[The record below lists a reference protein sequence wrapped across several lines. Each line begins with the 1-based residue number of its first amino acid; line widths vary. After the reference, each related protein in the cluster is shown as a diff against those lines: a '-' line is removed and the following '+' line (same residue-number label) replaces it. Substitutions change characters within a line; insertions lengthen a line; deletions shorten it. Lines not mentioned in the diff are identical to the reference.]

1 MGNTILRV
9 FCLVFALAQF
19 SAAQDGGASFTSRE
33 YVAAA
38 LAASPAIARA
48 GLTLTRAENEYK
60 AAVLDA
66 ALPSFSLSLSG
77 SLYDDAD
84 PRLRLERGDFTSSLS
99 ASWNLYDSASG
110 PLRRIRTARLDYE
123 QAKLT
128 FLIAKQDEALKA
140 LNRFYTLYSTRGR
153 VAAARVNLASRERQ
167 YKDTNAQYLSGTRS
181 RIEVMQ
187 SEGDK
192 LQSELSL
199 AQADTAEIK
208 ALMAF
213 NELINADP
221 VAPAE
226 VEVSTSVPDIK
237 LPLPAS
243 DVVRALEDN
252 YGLRRRRLALNK
264 TRITTRNAVAA
275 ELPRLR
281 LDASWARSGLGLVG
295 EPAYGGA
302 GNPDYGLRA
311 SVSFPFG
318 FFWAQNALEIRRTR
332 DSLSSAE
339 ADLRDAERALRT
351 QVLTAQKEI
360 ELQVKS
366 RNLLEFQVKTQREST
381 DNLLSEYSMG
391 GANMLQLDTAQTKLL
406 DSTNSR
412 IAAINA
418 LDIALAGYKVLLGE
432 KIWE

>member
-1 MGNTILRV
+1 MRIPAAA
-9 FCLVFALAQF
+9 LVLTLCC
-19 SAAQDGGASFTSRE
+19 SAAPAQDGGGVFNPRA
-33 YVAAA
+33 YIAAV
-38 LAASPAIARA
+38 LRASPAMARA
-48 GLTLTRAENEYK
+48 ELALSRARNEYR

-66 ALPSFSLSLSG
+66 ALPSFTLAMSG

-84 PRLRLERGDFTSSLS
+84 TRLRLERGDFTSSLS

-110 PLRRIRTARLDYE
+110 PVRRIRTARLDYE
-123 QAKLT
+123 QAELT
-128 FLIAKQDEALKA
+128 YLIAKQEEALKA
-140 LNRFYTLYSTRGR
+140 LNRFYTLYATRGR
-153 VAAARVNLASRERQ
+153 VTAAKANLSSRERQ
-167 YKDTNAQYLSGTRS
+167 YNDTNDQYQSGTRS

-199 AQADTAEIK
+199 AQAETAEIK

-213 NELINADP
+213 NELINGDP
-221 VAPAE
+221 VAPAS
-226 VEVSTSVPDIK
+226 VEVSTSVPDIS
-237 LPLPAS
+237 LPLPAG
-243 DVVRALEDN
+243 DVARAMEN
-252 YGLRRRRLALNK
+252 NFSLRRRRLALDR
-264 TRITTRNAVAA
+264 TRVTTRNAVAA

-281 LDASWARSGLGLVG
+281 LDASWAKSGLGIVG

-318 FFWAQNALEIRRTR
+318 FFWAQNALEIRRSR

-351 QVLTAQKEI
+351 EVLTAQKEI

-366 RNLLEFQVKTQREST
+366 RNLLEFQVKTQQEST
-381 DNLLSEYSMG
+381 GNLLSEYSLG

-406 DSTNSR
+406 DSTNGR

-418 LDIALAGYKVLLGE
+418 LDIALAGYRALLGE
-432 KIWE
+432 RIWE

>member
-1 MGNTILRV
+1 M
-9 FCLVFALAQF
+9 
-19 SAAQDGGASFTSRE
+19 
-33 YVAAA
+33 
-38 LAASPAIARA
+38 ARA
-48 GLTLTRAENEYK
+48 ELTLARARNEYR

-84 PRLRLERGDFTSSLS
+84 TRLRLERGDFTSSLS
-99 ASWNLYDSASG
+99 AAWNLYDSASG
-110 PLRRIRTARLDYE
+110 PVRRIRTARLDYG
-123 QAKLT
+123 QAELT
-128 FLIAKQDEALKA
+128 YLIARQEEALKA
-140 LNRFYTLYSTRGR
+140 LSRFYALYSARGR
-153 VAAARVNLASRERQ
+153 VAAAKANLSSRERQ
-167 YKDTNAQYLSGTRS
+167 YKDTNDQYQSGTRS

-199 AQADTAEIK
+199 AQAETAGIK

-226 VEVSTSVPDIK
+226 VEVSTAVPDIT
-237 LPLPAS
+237 LPLPPS
-243 DVVRALEDN
+243 DAVKALESN
-252 YGLRRRRLALNK
+252 FSLRRRRLALEK
-264 TRITTRNAVAA
+264 TKITTRNAVAA

-281 LDASWARSGLGLVG
+281 LDASWQKSGLGVIG

-311 SVSFPFG
+311 SLSFPFG
-318 FFWAQNALEIRRTR
+318 FFWAQNALEISRTR

-351 QVLTAQKEI
+351 EVLTAQKEI
-360 ELQVKS
+360 ELQVRS
-366 RNLLEFQVKTQREST
+366 RDLLEFQVKTQKEST
-381 DNLLSEYSMG
+381 DNLLSEYSLG

-406 DSTNSR
+406 DSTNGR

-418 LDIALAGYKVLLGE
+418 LDIALAGYRALLGE
-432 KIWE
+432 RIWE

>member
-1 MGNTILRV
+1 VGNAILLA
-9 FCLVFALAQF
+9 FCLVFTLAQF
-19 SAAQDGGASFTSRE
+19 SAAQAVFTARS
-33 YVAAA
+33 YVSSA
-38 LAASPAIARA
+38 LKASPAMARA
-48 GLTLTRAENEYK
+48 ELAFRRARDEYA

-66 ALPSFSLSLSG
+66 ALPSFTLAMSG

-84 PRLRLERGDFTSSLS
+84 TRLRLERGDFTSSLS

-110 PLRRIRTARLDYE
+110 PVRRIRAARLDRD
-123 QAKLT
+123 QAELT
-128 FLIAKQDEALKA
+128 YLLAKQEEALKA
-140 LNRFYTLYSTRGR
+140 LRRFYALYAARGR
-153 VAAARVNLASRERQ
+153 VEAAKVNLASRERQ
-167 YKDTNAQYLSGTRS
+167 YKDTSEQYNSGTRS

-199 AQADTAEIK
+199 AQAETAGIK
-208 ALMAF
+208 ALMSF
-213 NELINADP
+213 NELIDAGPEDP
-221 VAPAE
+221 AS
-226 VEVSTSVPDIK
+226 VEVSTSMPDIA
-237 LPLPAS
+237 LPLPAG
-243 DVVRALEDN
+243 DVDRALAN
-252 YGLRRRRLALNK
+252 NFSLKRRRLALEK
-264 TRITTRNAVAA
+264 TGITTRNAVMA

-281 LDASWARSGLGLVG
+281 LDASWAKSGLGIVG

-351 QVLTAQKEI
+351 EVLTAQKEI

-366 RNLLEFQVKTQREST
+366 RKLLEFQIKTQREST
-381 DNLLSEYSMG
+381 DNLLSEYSLG
-391 GANMLQLDTAQTKLL
+391 GASMLQLDTAQTKLL
-406 DSTNSR
+406 DSTNGL
-412 IAAINA
+412 IAAVNA
-418 LDIALAGYKVLLGE
+418 LDIALAEYRALLGE
-432 KIWE
+432 RIWE